1 MRITNITNSLS
12 RTIHSIGYLVKDHSP
27 EILAAVGTI
36 GVGVSAVIAC
46 KATLKVN
53 DVIIDTKETL
63 GKIHWAMENPE
74 ELKEPYTEEDN
85 KKDIILTYLQTA
97 GKVIRLYAPS
107 VIIGTL
113 SITAMLTSNNILRKR
128 NMALVAA
135 YTAVDEGFKKYR
147 NNVIERFGKDVD
159 RDLRFGVKNE
169 VVDETVVD
177 EETGKKKKVK
187 TTVSTFDPN
196 EISQFAVV
204 FDSGCKGWTPDP
216 ALNKAFLLQTQN
228 YLNDKL
234 KHDKRLFLNDVYEE
248 LGFAKTQ
255 AGQIVGWLY
264 DEKCPNGDN
273 CIDFNIWDISNEAT
287 RRFLNG
293 LETNILLDFNVDGPI
308 IDKAW

>member
-1 MRITNITNSLS
+1 MEDKNVKNIENNEQVVEET
-12 RTIHSIGYLVKDHSP
+12 TISVEPK
-27 EILAAVGTI
+27 
-36 GVGVSAVIAC
+36 
-46 KATLKVN
+46 
-53 DVIIDTKETL
+53 KEGL
-63 GKIHWAMENPE
+63 FAKGKEF
-74 ELKEPYTEEDN
+74 YN
-85 KKDIILTYLQTA
+85 KNK
-97 GKVIRLYAPS
+97 GKVKA
-107 VIIGTL
+107 
-113 SITAMLTSNNILRKR
+113 
-128 NMALVAA
+128 VAF
-135 YTAVDEGFKKYR
+135 TG
-147 NNVIERFGKDVD
+147 
-159 RDLRFGVKNE
+159 LKNE
-169 VVDETVVD
+169 VVDETVID